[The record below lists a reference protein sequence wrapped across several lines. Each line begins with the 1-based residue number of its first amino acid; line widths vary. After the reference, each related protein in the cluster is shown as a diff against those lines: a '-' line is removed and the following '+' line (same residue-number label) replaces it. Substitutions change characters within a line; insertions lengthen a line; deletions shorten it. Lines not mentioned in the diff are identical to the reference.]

1 MNIFI
6 IIPAFGES
14 LAIFD
19 VLTNLSALGYRIV
32 VVDDGSKDGT
42 FEIANSFPV
51 IAVRHAINLGQGAAL
66 ETGMEVARRLD
77 ADYIVHFDADGQHD
91 PLDIEQL
98 LKPLLAGETDIVF
111 GSRFLEAKAV
121 GLRIEKKILLKA
133 ARWLNYCF
141 TGILLSDAHN
151 GLRAMNKKALH
162 AVKLNQAGMAHASE
176 ILGIVRKKLLRYK
189 EIPVHIRYTD
199 YSKQKGQGI
208 SNAIN
213 IVFHL
218 LFKRN

>member
-14 LAIFD
+14 LTIFD

-42 FEIANSFPV
+42 FEIANSFQV

-98 LKPLLAGETDIVF
+98 F
-111 GSRFLEAKAV
+111 KAIAC
-121 GLRIEKKILLKA
+121 R
-133 ARWLNYCF
+133 
-141 TGILLSDAHN
+141 
-151 GLRAMNKKALH
+151 
-162 AVKLNQAGMAHASE
+162 
-176 ILGIVRKKLLRYK
+176 
-189 EIPVHIRYTD
+189 
-199 YSKQKGQGI
+199 
-208 SNAIN
+208 
-213 IVFHL
+213 
-218 LFKRN
+218 